1 MRVPSARQLRFPVA
15 ELLELDHAGHRSEA
29 MPAAMTAMVAEEVEN
44 EHERE
49 GSMCYWAARAGN
61 TLLSGMGGSYLE
73 AIERVFPSR
82 KAQGR
87 LYLLGGMMLARF
99 VDDLQ
104 AEDAQVIVELW
115 NGAPSMQLAFAA
127 ELGMRRELAEATNGT
142 LQNVEAC
149 LEAARTYWDG
159 AAA

>member
-1 MRVPSARQLRFPVA
+1 
-15 ELLELDHAGHRSEA
+15 
-29 MPAAMTAMVAEEVEN
+29 
-44 EHERE
+44 
-49 GSMCYWAARAGN
+49 MCYWAARAGN

-104 AEDAQVIVELW
+104 ADDAQVIVELW
-115 NGAPSMQLAFAA
+115 NAAPSMQLAFAA
-127 ELGMRRELAEATNGT
+127 ELGMRRELAEGSNGT
-142 LQNVEAC
+142 IQNVNEC

>member
-1 MRVPSARQLRFPVA
+1 MRVPSARQLRFPVP
-15 ELLELDHAGHRSEA
+15 ELLELDHAGHRLEV
-29 MPAAMTAMVAEEVEN
+29 MPAAMTAMVAEEAEMAA
-44 EHERE
+44 EEE
-49 GSMCYWAARAGN
+49 GSVSYWAARAAN
-61 TLLSGMGGSYLE
+61 TLLSGMGGSYLA

-104 AEDAQVIVELW
+104 ADDAQVVVELW
-115 NGAPSMQLAFAA
+115 NGAPSMQLPFAA
-127 ELGMRRELAEATNGT
+127 ELGMRRELAEATNGA

-149 LEAARTYWDG
+149 LEAARTHWDD
-159 AAA
+159 AAE

>member
-1 MRVPSARQLRFPVA
+1 MRVPSARQLRFPVP
-15 ELLELDHAGHRSEA
+15 ELLELDHAGHRLEV
-29 MPAAMTAMVAEEVEN
+29 MPAAMTAMVAEEAETAG
-44 EHERE
+44 EEE
-49 GSMCYWAARAGN
+49 GSVSYWAARASN

-104 AEDAQVIVELW
+104 AEDVQVIVELW
-115 NGAPSMQLAFAA
+115 NAAPSMQLSFAA
-127 ELGMRRELAEATNGT
+127 ELGMRRELTEATNGT
-142 LQNVEAC
+142 LQNVNEC